1 MLNSVAKSK
10 RADSLTYG
18 LGRTGTGPGYI
29 LLAMKAQVLVQ
40 HPFLGREF
48 TPERSSGT
56 CMVTAMKAW
65 GGGKKTPERS
75 GGTCMAAAMKAQV
88 KVQCPFGQ
96 GVLVKARGA

>member
-1 MLNSVAKSK
+1 
-10 RADSLTYG
+10 
-18 LGRTGTGPGYI
+18 
-29 LLAMKAQVLVQ
+29 
-40 HPFLGREF
+40 
-48 TPERSSGT
+48 
-56 CMVTAMKAW
+56 MVTAMKAW

>member
-40 HPFLGREF
+40 RPFWAGIV
-48 TPERSSGT
+48 
-56 CMVTAMKAW
+56 MV
-65 GGGKKTPERS
+65 
-75 GGTCMAAAMKAQV
+75 
-88 KVQCPFGQ
+88 PFISP
-96 GVLVKARGA
+96 L

>member
-40 HPFLGREF
+40 RPFWAGNSPLGAAVA
-48 TPERSSGT
+48 P
-56 CMVTAMKAW
+56 AW
-65 GGGKKTPERS
+65 S
-75 GGTCMAAAMKAQV
+75 LQ
-88 KVQCPFGQ
+88 
-96 GVLVKARGA
+96 

>member
-56 CMVTAMKAW
+56 CMVTAMKAS
-65 GGGKKTPERS
+65 GGGKKPLS
-75 GGTCMAAAMKAQV
+75 IVAAPAWPLQ
-88 KVQCPFGQ
+88 
-96 GVLVKARGA
+96 